1 MNSVEVAPHPESRL
15 IRRDTDYAFRVLV
28 DLGSSGES
36 SATADEICARQQIP
50 ASFARKVLR
59 KLVASSILCARAGK
73 GGGFSLAKSAGEVSM
88 LDVVTAVQGRP
99 RISPCVG
106 APDACDRSPT
116 CPVTGKFRAMQN
128 ELIDFLGR
136 TTLADILTDARAELQ
151 PS

>member
-1 MNSVEVAPHPESRL
+1 V

-28 DLGSSGES
+28 DLGRTCER
-36 SATADEICARQQIP
+36 SATADEISARQQIP
-50 ASFARKVLR
+50 GSFARKVLR
-59 KLVASSILCARAGK
+59 RLVASSILHARSGR
-73 GGGFSLAKSAGEVSM
+73 GGGFALAKAPGDVSM

-116 CPVTGKFRAMQN
+116 CPVTGKFRTMQN

-136 TTLADILTDARAELQ
+136 TTLEDILDDACAARE
-151 PS
+151 P